1 VADTPADK
9 TAARG
14 ACIVAS
20 TTPTGSDGG
29 PAPDDREVSEVVAS
43 LLVNGQ
49 GLVKTELE
57 LAKLEVQ
64 RIAKEKAIAIALAS
78 AGALLG
84 LYILAFAGVTA
95 AEALT
100 LVVAPWLAWLIV
112 TGIYLLVAVVL
123 LLVAVRLFK
132 RPVVPEQTKAELE
145 RTKTWANEQVQR

>member
-1 VADTPADK
+1 
-9 TAARG
+9 
-14 ACIVAS
+14 VAS
-20 TTPTGSDGG
+20 TIPTGPDDG
-29 PAPDDREVSEVVAS
+29 PATDDREVSEVVAS

-57 LAKLEVQ
+57 LAKLEVK
-64 RIAKEKAIAIALAS
+64 RIATEKAIAIGLAA

-95 AEALT
+95 AEALM
-100 LVVAPWLAWLIV
+100 LAVAPWLAWPIV

-132 RPVVPEQTKAELE
+132 RPVAPEQTKAELE
-145 RTKTWANEQVQR
+145 RTKTWASEQVQR